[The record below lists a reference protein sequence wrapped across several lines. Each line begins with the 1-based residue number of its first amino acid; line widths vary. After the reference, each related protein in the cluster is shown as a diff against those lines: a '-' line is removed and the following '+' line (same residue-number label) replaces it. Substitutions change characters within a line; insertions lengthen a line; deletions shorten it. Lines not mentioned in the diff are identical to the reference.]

1 MNKKTVLAVFAVIFL
16 SAGIH
21 PVIAD
26 TPAPNVESLTL
37 SPNGQFS
44 IRMVPDE
51 GWGGYGPGEGIVFEK
66 SAPVDREIWKV
77 NFYSS
82 EVILADDGRHLI
94 AFGPWAMDMTD
105 LAVSFYEEGRLL
117 KEYRV
122 LDLIDPDKVQRTV
135 SHLFWKEADNVSASR
150 LSEDQKTFT
159 VRMID
164 GTERVFDVATGEL
177 TG

>member
-1 MNKKTVLAVFAVIFL
+1 M
-16 SAGIH
+16 
-21 PVIAD
+21 
-26 TPAPNVESLTL
+26 
-37 SPNGQFS
+37 
-44 IRMVPDE
+44 
-51 GWGGYGPGEGIVFEK
+51 
-66 SAPVDREIWKV
+66 